1 MASLGEELREQ
12 REAKGL
18 SREEIAES
26 LDFQA
31 HYIAAIEDGSSGM
44 VADPFYLVPFLR
56 RYAEALGW
64 DPGQAVGRYL
74 AEVGRRERQGA
85 PQRNS
90 LPAVPRVWLLGVIGA
105 LLMVV
110 AGLWFLVF

>member
-1 MASLGEELREQ
+1 MASLGEELREE

-18 SREEIAES
+18 SREEVAKS
-26 LDFQA
+26 LDLQP
-31 HYIAAIEDGSSGM
+31 HYIAAIEEGSSRL

-56 RYAEALGW
+56 RYAEALGR

-90 LPAVPRVWLLGVIGA
+90 LPAVPRIWLLGVAGVLLVLGA
-105 LLMVV
+105 S
-110 AGLWFLVF
+110 LWFLLF